1 MITIRPYI
9 PEDEKPVADIWN
21 YVVEEHD
28 AFPQTEPLRPHEAD
42 AFFRKQTYTG
52 VAVDENNEIAGMYIL
67 HPNNVGHCGH
77 IANASYAVRHD
88 IRGRHIG
95 EALVKDCLAKA
106 KEKGFA
112 IMQFNA
118 VVATNASAIHLYE
131 KLGFVRLGVIPKG
144 YKKNDSDIRDIIL
157 YYRTL

>member
-28 AFPQTEPLRPHEAD
+28 TFPQTEPLQPHEAD

-52 VAVDENNEIAGMYIL
+52 VAVDENNEIACMYIL
-67 HPNNVGHCGH
+67 HPNNVGRCGH

-88 IRGRHIG
+88 IRG
-95 EALVKDCLAKA
+95 
-106 KEKGFA
+106 
-112 IMQFNA
+112 
-118 VVATNASAIHLYE
+118 
-131 KLGFVRLGVIPKG
+131 
-144 YKKNDSDIRDIIL
+144 DISGKH
-157 YYRTL
+157 